1 MSNPVTDHD
10 DSTSGDSNAHDP
22 EFDGPPTG
30 PAGAES
36 GDAPVP
42 GPPEGIQVDGRIDL
56 DESRDE
62 RSDDGDSDG
71 PVIQVP
77 SP

>member
-1 MSNPVTDHD
+1 MSDPVTDSHD
-10 DSTSGDSNAHDP
+10 SESAHSNAHDP
-22 EFDGPPTG
+22 EFDGLPTG

-42 GPPEGIQVDGRIDL
+42 GGPEGIRPDGRIDL
-56 DESRDE
+56 DEHRD
-62 RSDDGDSDG
+62 DDGDGSGEG
-71 PVIQVP
+71 PEIQVP

>member
-1 MSNPVTDHD
+1 MSNPVTDD
-10 DSTSGDSNAHDP
+10 DTPTQGGSAREP
-22 EFDGPPTG
+22 EFDGTPTG

-42 GPPEGIQVDGRIDL
+42 GPPEGIQPDGRIDL

-62 RSDDGDSDG
+62 DGDGASDG
-71 PVIQVP
+71 PEIQVP

>member
-1 MSNPVTDHD
+1 MSDPVTDSHD
-10 DSTSGDSNAHDP
+10 SESPDSNAHDP

-42 GPPEGIQVDGRIDL
+42 GMPEGIRSDGRIDL
-56 DESRDE
+56 DESRGE
-62 RSDDGDSDG
+62 GGDGSTDG
-71 PVIQVP
+71 PEIQVP
-77 SP
+77 AP